1 MTGEHVDPSR
11 DADFLPYSRPIV
23 SEADVVAV
31 ADAMRDPMISQGP
44 RLKRLE
50 TSFARM
56 TGATWAVGVSSGTA
70 ALHAACFAAGLG
82 PGDEVIVPALTFA
95 GTSNAI
101 LLTGATPVFAD
112 IDPETLCISIDEVER
127 LLSEQTRAIL
137 SVDFAGHPAPY
148 DELRGIADRH
158 GLALLSDAAHAPGS
172 EYRGRAVGGSTADIT
187 AFSLNPVKNITGGEG
202 GIVTGN
208 DPAVCDTVTRFR
220 THGMTR
226 DARLLEEA
234 APADWYY
241 EQQFLGLN
249 YKLSELHAALA
260 LSQLDRLSAHNEA
273 RARLARHYHNEL
285 SDLPLRL
292 PLAREDVRHAWH
304 LYVVRVE
311 GNDVSQ
317 RDGLFRSLHKRRIG
331 AQLHYIPVPLH
342 PHYRR
347 MGFSMAGLAHT
358 SEYFRTAMS
367 LPLHPAMT
375 EADCDRVVD
384 VVRGFFRAD
393 A

>member
-1 MTGEHVDPSR
+1 MTVERVDPSR
-11 DADFLPYSRPIV
+11 DQDFLPYSRPIV
-23 SEADVVAV
+23 TEADVDAV
-31 ADAMRDPMISQGP
+31 AEAMRDPMISQGP
-44 RLKRLE
+44 RLERLE
-50 TSFARM
+50 AGFARL
-56 TGATWAVGVSSGTA
+56 TGAAWAVGVSSGTA

-95 GTSNAI
+95 GTANAI

-112 IDPETLCISIDEVER
+112 IDAETFCITIEEVQR
-127 LLSEQTRAIL
+127 LLSDRTRAIL

-148 DELRGIADRH
+148 DGLRAIADEH
-158 GLALLSDAAHAPGS
+158 GLILLSDSAHAPGS
-172 EYRGRAVGGSTADIT
+172 VYHGRTVGGSTADMT

-208 DPAVCDTVTRFR
+208 DLALCDTVTRFR

-226 DARLLEEA
+226 DARLLEEG
-234 APADWYY
+234 APAGWYY

-260 LSQLDRLSAHNEA
+260 LSQLDRLATHNET
-273 RARLARHYHNEL
+273 RARLATHYGHGL
-285 SDLPLRL
+285 ADLPLRL
-292 PLAREDVRHAWH
+292 PRTREDVRHAWH

-311 GNDVSQ
+311 SGDASL
-317 RDGLFRSLHKRRIG
+317 RDRLFRFLHERRIG

-347 MGFSMAGLAHT
+347 LGFSIAGLT
-358 SEYFRTAMS
+358 QTRDYFQTAIS

-384 VVRGFFRAD
+384 VVRDFFRGD